1 MTSTVLFL
9 ENEHWHL
16 SFNLA
21 LAEETMEE
29 QLVDVPVSQQA
40 SSPRVE
46 LLSQWKSHLHQG
58 INHPL
63 FKQKQ

>member
-1 MTSTVLFL
+1 MTFTVLFL
-9 ENEHWHL
+9 EDEHWHL

-46 LLSQWKSHLHQG
+46 LPVPVEISSSSGNQSPSVQT
-58 INHPL
+58 
-63 FKQKQ
+63 